1 MKPAKQA
8 IRQAMRAQK
17 KALAET
23 EILCRSE
30 LLCRMVLETEEYR
43 VAETIYGYLPFNQEI
58 NLFPLLQQALE
69 DGKQVALPKCYGNEM
84 RFILVTDLNQV
95 QRSANGAPAPIAD
108 LPVASDP
115 SALVLV
121 PGIAFDAQGYRIGY
135 GGGYYDRFLS
145 AEPQHPTIAL
155 CYDFQ
160 LIAQIPHE
168 SHDVPVDTVFP
179 I

>member
-1 MKPAKQA
+1 MKPDKQT
-8 IRQAMRAQK
+8 IRQAMRARK
-17 KALAET
+17 KTLTEA
-23 EILCRSE
+23 EILRRSE
-30 LLCRMVLETEEYR
+30 LLCRMVLETKEYQT
-43 VAETIYGYLPFNQEI
+43 ADTIYGYLPFNQEV
-58 NLFPLLQQALE
+58 NLRPLLAQALS
-69 DGKQVALPKCYGNEM
+69 DGKQVALPKCYRSEM
-84 RFILVTDLNQV
+84 RFVLITDLDQV
-95 QRSANGAPAPIAD
+95 QKSTNGAPAPIAD
-108 LPVASDP
+108 APVASDP

-160 LIAQIPHE
+160 LIPQLPHE
-168 SHDVPVDTVFP
+168 SHDISVDTVFR